1 MDERYYTISEEQV
14 AVKAKYPPVNK
25 NYEYLDHTADVQ
37 LHAWGETLEEAF
49 EQCAMAMFGYMTD
62 IETVEPLDTV
72 EVVTEGEDLIS
83 LLFNFLDEWLYKFSA
98 DQYFVPREVKVL
110 NIDRMNFKIR
120 SIGWGEEF
128 SLTKHP
134 QVISAFVSLHFY
146 KSLSSNRSFPP
157 CKRLKM
163 NLYCL

>member
-1 MDERYYTISEEQV
+1 MKMDERYYTQTDEQ
-14 AVKAKYPPVNK
+14 ADVKAKYPPVNK

-72 EVVTEGEDLIS
+72 EVETEGEDLIS
-83 LLFNFLDEWLYKFSA
+83 LLFHFLDEWLYKFSA
-98 DQYFVPREVKVL
+98 DQFFVPREVKVL
-110 NIDRMNFKIR
+110 SIDRVNFRIR

-134 QVISAFVSLHFY
+134 QGTEVKAITYSAMQIHEEEKAEVFVIIDI
-146 KSLSSNRSFPP
+146 
-157 CKRLKM
+157 
-163 NLYCL
+163 